1 MQEKICCVTYG
12 ELDRLVRQVVAEYE
26 DDGCCFDI
34 VEGIREENLE
44 RINAQF
50 WRGRKLFWQGGPTPR

>member
-44 RINAQF
+44 RINRSILEGSEIILA
-50 WRGRKLFWQGGPTPR
+50 GGPTPR